1 MKLQSIRK
9 FCRDVRGANMVE
21 YIILVGVVAVLA
33 IAAFKAFGT
42 TIQTKMNKQND
53 VISGTVNETS

>member
-1 MKLQSIRK
+1 MNMQSIRK

-33 IAAFKAFGT
+33 MAAFRAFGT
-42 TIQTKMNKQND
+42 TIQSKMNGQNA
-53 VISGTVNETS
+53 VISTVNETS